1 MIKIQSPIGSIQD
14 FFHGDHQKKSNDPPT
29 TSPPYLYYNELCS
42 QNLAQEHKVL
52 TSLLCSINQTTY
64 KILAMIT
71 GENIYHIYTTRGIS
85 QDSRQN
91 DSKLLLLNLLCL

>member
-1 MIKIQSPIGSIQD
+1 MVIIKRNQTILPILA
-14 FFHGDHQKKSNDPPT
+14 HLT
-29 TSPPYLYYNELCS
+29 LYYNELCS

-52 TSLLCSINQTTY
+52 TPLLCSINQTTY